1 MARPGAATSPGVRSS
16 VPELP
21 EVETIV
27 RDLAPRL
34 EGSRVAHALLRKSDV
49 LREVSKPRLI
59 KTLQG
64 NTIEQVYRR
73 AKHVVFRLASGHRM
87 IIQPRMTGSVI
98 VYDRRLTRDETKY
111 AVLICTLSDERK
123 FVYRDVR
130 RLGTIWLLDE
140 EGWIAYTGRLGPEP
154 LEETFTPFVFAQRLK
169 GTRTAVKKAIMDQRR
184 LAGVGNIYANE
195 ALFDAR
201 LNPARSTQK
210 LSLEEF
216 ARLHAAIVDVLQRA
230 LAASGTTLRDY
241 RTATGERGGFQ
252 FELRAY
258 GRGRQPC
265 VRCGKKMVTT
275 HTIDLRATTFCP
287 YCQR

>member
-1 MARPGAATSPGVRSS
+1 M
-16 VPELP
+16 PELP

-27 RDLAPRL
+27 REIAPRL
-34 EGSRVAHALLRKSDV
+34 EGGRIAEVQLKKTDV
-49 LREVSKPRLI
+49 LREVTKQRLI
-59 KTLQG
+59 KTLRG

-73 AKHVVFRLASGHRM
+73 AKHAVFRLSSGDRM

-98 VYDRRLTRDETKY
+98 VYDRALTREELQY
-111 AVLICTLSDERK
+111 AVLICTLNDGPT

-130 RLGTIWLLDE
+130 RLGTVWLLDE
-140 EGWIAYTGRLGPEP
+140 EGWIAYTGRIGPEP
-154 LEETFTPFVFAQRLK
+154 LEETFTPFVFADRLK

-201 LNPARSTQK
+201 LNPAKPTHK

-230 LAASGTTLRDY
+230 LVSSGTTLRDY
-241 RTATGERGGFQ
+241 RTGTGERGRFQ
-252 FELRAY
+252 FKLRVY
-258 GRGRQPC
+258 GRGGEKC
-265 VRCGKKMVTT
+265 KNCGRKLVLT
-275 HTIDLRATTFCP
+275 HKIDLRQTVFCRR
-287 YCQR
+287 CQK

>member
-1 MARPGAATSPGVRSS
+1 M
-16 VPELP
+16 PELP

-27 RDLAPRL
+27 RALAPRL
-34 EGSRVAHALLRKSDV
+34 EGCRFARVQLNKSDV
-49 LREVSKPRLI
+49 LRRVSKQRLI
-59 KTLQG
+59 KTLHG
-64 NTIEQVYRR
+64 NTVDEVTRR
-73 AKHVVFRLASGHRM
+73 AKHAVIRLASGHRL
-87 IIQPRMTGSVI
+87 IIQPRMTGSLV
-98 VYDRRLTRDETKY
+98 VHERPLTRDEAKY
-111 AVLICTLSDERK
+111 AVLVCTLSDGHR

-140 EGWIAYTGRLGPEP
+140 KGWAAYTGRIGPEP
-154 LEETFTPFVFAQRLK
+154 LEETFTPFVFAQRLRK
-169 GTRTAVKKAIMDQRR
+169 TRVAVKKAIMDQRR

-201 LNPARSTQK
+201 IDPSKPTNK

-230 LAASGTTLRDY
+230 LASSGTTLRDY
-241 RTATGERGGFQ
+241 RTGTGERGRFQ
-252 FELRAY
+252 FELRVY
-258 GRGRQPC
+258 GRQRQPC
-265 VRCGKKMVTT
+265 VRCGKKLVLT

>member
-1 MARPGAATSPGVRSS
+1 M
-16 VPELP
+16 PELP

-27 RDLAPRL
+27 RELAPRL
-34 EGSRVAHALLRKSDV
+34 EGYRIVRARLNKSDV
-49 LREVSKPRLI
+49 LRRVSKPRLLR
-59 KTLQG
+59 TLRG
-64 NTIEQVYRR
+64 NVVEQVSRR
-73 AKHVVFRLASGHRM
+73 AKHAVFRLSSGHRM
-87 IIQPRMTGSVI
+87 IVQPRMTGSLVHE
-98 VYDRRLTRDETKY
+98 RALTPEEKKY
-111 AVLICTLSDERK
+111 AVLICTLDDGRL

-130 RLGTIWLLDE
+130 RLGTVWLLDE
-140 EGWIAYTGRLGPEP
+140 KGWAAYTSRIGPEP
-154 LEETFTPFVFAQRLK
+154 LDETFTPFVFADRLK

-195 ALFDAR
+195 ALFDAQIDPSKPT
-201 LNPARSTQK
+201 NQ

-230 LAASGTTLRDY
+230 LASSGTTLRDY
-241 RTATGERGGFQ
+241 RTGTGARGNFQ

-258 GRGRQPC
+258 GRNGRPC